1 MSTKVFNLA
10 LGAKYTMTN
19 KETPS
24 FVSKNPILN
33 IESAQKAAKTTR
45 TTKDNG
51 EHN

>member
-10 LGAKYTMTN
+10 LGTKYTMTN

-24 FVSKNPILN
+24 FIAKNPFLI
-33 IESAQKAAKTTR
+33 IESTQKAAKTTR